1 MIIDVVD
8 LKLETL
14 RFNRSYDTGRYKRGR
29 NIYNNGQ
36 VEVTEV
42 NQIDEKNYFIEASVD
57 GNYDDYTTTL
67 EINGNMINH
76 STCTCEDFY
85 KGNLCKHVIATSMEQ
100 M

>member
-42 NQIDEKNYFIEASVD
+42 TKLMRKII
-57 GNYDDYTTTL
+57 L
-67 EINGNMINH
+67 
-76 STCTCEDFY
+76 
-85 KGNLCKHVIATSMEQ
+85 
-100 M
+100 